1 MALEIKVY
9 REITAYQSKVMLGM
23 SWRQMA
29 CAALGLVLVGGTY
42 GACIWAGQ
50 GDLGS
55 WLAALLTMPFVA
67 FGWIRPKGLPFE
79 RYAHYLWRYKWE
91 PQRRLYAQDSSCP
104 QRLRRKGRQ
113 MLFATK
119 RSKNEAQSESLNSN
133 SSDSNKRTRRRRK
146 AKDVPRR
153 KRNTSQQVLQ
163 YQALTDT
170 GICVLGDGRYS
181 VTLKLADIDYQLA
194 PEDEQQVLVEQYAQ
208 FINSFDA
215 GQSVQLTVLN
225 RRVDRATLSRAVS
238 FAPHGDGKDDYRWEY
253 NDIINARLAGGR
265 NNTMT
270 DKYLTI
276 TVEADD
282 FEHATT
288 TLARIATEATAQLRA
303 VGGCR
308 AERVS
313 GEERVRVLHEILR
326 PGEPFRFTYSD
337 LVGSTL
343 TTKDYVAPW
352 AIDFGAS
359 ADSVTFVN
367 EEDSYYQV
375 LVLRELPSWLSDRLM
390 KELSEINNELAISV
404 HFRPL
409 DHAEGLDLVK
419 RQIAEMDMQRANE
432 LRKARK
438 QGNGEESIPHELV
451 ASRDEAIEL
460 REQLES
466 SNEKLFSTTIVVG
479 VAGATREALSE
490 AVEQVRVAGRK
501 QSCTFETLR
510 WMQEDG
516 LNAVLPLGVCRLPIY
531 RTLTTATVAVMVPF
545 TTQEL
550 LDAGGRYYGVN
561 AISKNLVVGSRSAT
575 MNGNAFILGTTGSGK
590 SQFGKGEAFQTFL
603 GTDDDII
610 IVDPEREYAPL
621 GEAMGATTV
630 EISAGSSACINP
642 LHMERGVNTEDGS
655 PIKLKAEFILSLCEV
670 LIGGAN
676 GLTAPQRSIIDRCVT
691 RIYGRFLQDK
701 RAEPPT
707 LGTLFEELR
716 TQPEEE
722 AHSVATALELY
733 AAGSFNGFSQQTNV
747 DTSNRVLIYDISQ
760 LGSDMKTFGML
771 VVLEQIWAQ
780 VQANRARGRRTWLYM
795 DEFHLLFSND
805 YAGAYCQMI
814 YKRARKYGLMP
825 TGLTQNIEEL
835 LMSER
840 ARLMLANSDTLVL
853 LNQTAT
859 DAATLQEL
867 FHWSDKHRSY
877 FQNVAP
883 GCGLLKMGVS
893 MVPFDSRIATDTKLY
908 KLYTTKF
915 GEAA

>member
-1 MALEIKVY
+1 
-9 REITAYQSKVMLGM
+9 
-23 SWRQMA
+23 
-29 CAALGLVLVGGTY
+29 
-42 GACIWAGQ
+42 
-50 GDLGS
+50 
-55 WLAALLTMPFVA
+55 
-67 FGWIRPKGLPFE
+67 
-79 RYAHYLWRYKWE
+79 
-91 PQRRLYAQDSSCP
+91 
-104 QRLRRKGRQ
+104 
-113 MLFATK
+113 MLFGAKK
-119 RSKNEAQSESLNSN
+119 RSSDAQSED
-133 SSDSNKRTRRRRK
+133 SSSTPSKRRHRK
-146 AKDVPRR
+146 ERQRTEKDIPRR
-153 KRNTSQQVLQ
+153 KRNAAQKVLQ

-170 GICVLGDGRYS
+170 GICVLGDDHYS

-194 PEDEQQVLVEQYAQ
+194 PEDEQQSLVEQYAQ
-208 FINSFDA
+208 FVNSFDG
-215 GQSVQLTVLN
+215 GQSVQLTVIN
-225 RRVDRATLSRAVS
+225 RRLDKDTLSQAVS
-238 FAPHGDGKDDYRWEY
+238 FSPKSDNWDNYRWEY
-253 NDIINARLAGGR
+253 NDLINARLASGR
-265 NNTMT
+265 NNTVT

-276 TVEADD
+276 TIQAED
-282 FEHATT
+282 FERATT
-288 TLARIATEATAQLRA
+288 SLARIVTEVTAQLRA

-308 AERVS
+308 AERVT

-326 PGEPFRFTYSD
+326 PGEPFRFSYD
-337 LVGSTL
+337 HLVGSTL
-343 TTKDYVAPW
+343 TTKDVVVPW
-352 AIDFGAS
+352 AIDFSRS
-359 ADSVTFVN
+359 ADWITLTS
-367 EEDSYYQV
+367 ESDSFYQV

-390 KELSEINNELAISV
+390 KELSEINSELAISV

-409 DHAEGLDLVK
+409 DHAEGLSLVK
-419 RQIAEMDMQRANE
+419 RQIAEMDMQRSNE

-451 ASRDEAIEL
+451 AARQEAIEL

-479 VAGATREALSE
+479 VAGSTRESLDE
-490 AVEQVRVAGRK
+490 AVEQVRAVGRK
-501 QSCTFETLR
+501 QSCTFETLK
-510 WMQEDG
+510 WMQEDA

-550 LDAGGRYYGVN
+550 LQPGGRFYGVN
-561 AISKNLVVGSRSAT
+561 AISKNLVVGSRTTT

-603 GTDDDII
+603 GTEDDII

-621 GEAMGATTV
+621 GTAMGATTV

-642 LHMERGVNTEDGS
+642 LHMERNASSEDGS
-655 PIKLKAEFILSLCEV
+655 PVKLKAEFILSLCEV

-701 RAEPPT
+701 KTAPPT

-716 TQPEEE
+716 RQPEED
-722 AHSVATALELY
+722 AKAVATALELY

-747 DTSNRVLIYDISQ
+747 DSSNRVLIYDISQ

-859 DAATLQEL
+859 DAATLQTL
-867 FHWSDKHRSY
+867 FHWSDKHRGY
-877 FQNVAP
+877 FQNVPP
-883 GCGLLKMGVS
+883 GCGLLKMGPS
-893 MVPFDSRIATDTKLY
+893 MVPFDSRMPTDYKLY
-908 KLYTTKF
+908 MLYTTKF